1 MLTPVCLLQ
10 LLEGK
15 KFQSLRRNQN
25 NLVESEDNNGLSN
38 DEAIA
43 EDNANNGRNNVEK
56 MLRHCTMLHG
66 LESLSLM
73 LEQALLL
80 DLQKNL

>member
-10 LLEGK
+10 LLEEK

-56 MLRHCTMLHG
+56 MLRHCMMLHG
-66 LESLSLM
+66 LGSLSLM

>member
-10 LLEGK
+10 LLEEK

-56 MLRHCTMLHG
+56 MLLHCMMLHG

>member
-10 LLEGK
+10 LLEEK

-43 EDNANNGRNNVEK
+43 EDNANNDPNSAEK
-56 MLRHCTMLHG
+56 MLHHCMMLHG